1 MAYTARD
8 FHKDLAVYS
17 AGGIIGVRRTRK
29 MLTYAARRGIQ
40 LAAFGAR
47 AGVGAARVA
56 APAAAT
62 VARRHPYGTAAALG
76 YGAYRAGAFDP
87 VVSRAEE
94 EAEMIRQRAM
104 DSDLQRSYEM
114 AGRPDMVDAFKT
126 TVKRKA
132 SKYNRAVKAG
142 MAAVKQS
149 KFMGKKG
156 KISNAKAAFKTVNI
170 VASAV
175 NKGKKTAKSGVRGVI
190 SRAVRR
196 IL

>member
-8 FHKDLAVYS
+8 FHRDLALWS
-17 AGGIIGVRRTRK
+17 TASMLGIRRQRK
-29 MLTYAARRGIQ
+29 MMSYAAKKGIQ
-40 LAAFGAR
+40 LGVIAGRAA
-47 AGVGAARVA
+47 V
-56 APAAAT
+56 PAATA

-87 VVSRAEE
+87 IVSRAEE
-94 EAEMIRQRAM
+94 EAEMLRQRAM
-104 DSDLQRSYEM
+104 QSEIQRSYEL
-114 AGRPDMVDAFKT
+114 AGSPDLVEVAKT
-126 TVKRKA
+126 GVKRKL
-132 SKYNRAVKAG
+132 SKYNKAVKAG
-142 MAAVKQS
+142 MSAVKQS

-156 KISNAKAAFKTVNI
+156 TISNAKSAFKTVNI